1 MYLDKY
7 TLHIKDNTTK
17 KSFKII
23 LDEDTPHEAHK
34 KIYNRLN
41 YYQDIIKITD
51 HEKNVVY
58 NMDTGFINT

>member
-7 TLHIKDNTTK
+7 TFHVKDNTTK
-17 KSFKII
+17 KTFKIV
-23 LDEDTPHEAHK
+23 LDEDTPQDAHK

-41 YYQDIIKITD
+41 YYQDIVKITD

-58 NMDTGFINT
+58 NIDTGFINT